1 MPVQLT
7 GDRIQDRKNVL
18 EWMKEN
24 NCEDYKLHK
33 KTHNPKLDKKNKLRK
48 DKQDKKVSV
57 NEVKQNIELI
67 LKDNE
72 ETNED

>member
-1 MPVQLT
+1 MPVKLT

-33 KTHNPKLDKKNKLRK
+33 KTHNPKLDKKNKLKK
-48 DKQDKKVSV
+48 DKNVSV
-57 NEVKQNIELI
+57 SEVKQNIELI

-72 ETNED
+72 DANPE

>member
-1 MPVQLT
+1 MPVKLT

-24 NCEDYKLHK
+24 NCEDYKLPV
-33 KTHNPKLDKKNKLRK
+33 KTHNPKLDKKNKLK
-48 DKQDKKVSV
+48 KDKKVSV

-67 LKDNE
+67 LKDSE
-72 ETNED
+72 ETKED

>member
-1 MPVQLT
+1 MPVKLT

-24 NCEDYKLHK
+24 NCEDYKLPVEI
-33 KTHNPKLDKKNKLRK
+33 HNPKLDKKNELRK
-48 DKQDKKVSV
+48 SKKVSV

-67 LKDNE
+67 LKDSE
-72 ETNED
+72 ETKED